1 MDDALRETF
10 SCPNNF
16 NMVITGMEKSKVYKL
31 RMAAY
36 TSKGSGNFSE
46 YFTVI
51 TNIDGRL
58 FSRGRLLGTRLLP
71 MHCHRFDINVLCRGD
86 ILIECGGI
94 IKNTGSDYSML
105 MFRVVQFSSLCM
117 RQCVMSN
124 PPSMMNWLN
133 EPKCSL

>member
-16 NMVITGMEKSKVYKL
+16 NMVITGLEKSKVYKL

-71 MHCHRFDINVLCRGD
+71 MLCHRFDINVLCYGD
-86 ILIECGGI
+86 RLIECGGI
-94 IKNTGSDYSML
+94 IKNAGSDYST
-105 MFRVVQFSSLCM
+105 
-117 RQCVMSN
+117 
-124 PPSMMNWLN
+124 
-133 EPKCSL
+133 